1 MKGFAM
7 NEGEKNASWLDT
19 PDPQRFIKNAAKFN
33 DLMMMYRCA
42 IREVQTKLEVLD
54 DEFSVEY
61 KRNPISFIKTRIKK
75 PESIYRKLQ
84 KLGYDFTA
92 ENIQEQLN
100 DVAGVRVVCA
110 FIDDIYTVAN
120 LIAGQDDIKVIKIKD
135 YIKNPKPNGYRSYHM
150 IVEIPVF
157 FSKGKTPMRVELQIR
172 TNGMDFWA
180 TLEHQLRYKK
190 GIEDLPGYA
199 EISEELLRSAQ
210 AVIETDNEMQK
221 IKNKIGMFHRGPCHS
236 EKASGGNLLKLWLYS
251 CFDRTC
257 GI

>member
-1 MKGFAM
+1 MIQ
-7 NEGEKNASWLDT
+7 EEKKQTWLDT
-19 PDPQRFIKNAAKFN
+19 PDSQIFINNAAKFG

-42 IREVQTKLEVLD
+42 IREIQTKLEVLD
-54 DEFSVEY
+54 DEFSVEN
-61 KRNPISFIKTRIKK
+61 KRNPISFIKTRIKN
-75 PESIYRKLQ
+75 PQSIYNKLQ
-84 KLGYDFTA
+84 KLGYEFTA

-110 FIDDIYTVAN
+110 FIDDIYTIAN
-120 LIAGQDDIKVIKIKD
+120 LIAEQDDIKVIKIKD

-190 GIEDLPGYA
+190 GIEDLPGYE
-199 EISEELLRSAQ
+199 EISKELLLSAQ
-210 AVIETDNEMQK
+210 AVIETDNEMQR
-221 IKNKIGMFHRGPCHS
+221 IKNKIGIFH
-236 EKASGGNLLKLWLYS
+236 
-251 CFDRTC
+251 D
-257 GI
+257 I

>member
-1 MKGFAM
+1 
-7 NEGEKNASWLDT
+7 
-19 PDPQRFIKNAAKFN
+19 
-33 DLMMMYRCA
+33 MMMYRCA

-75 PESIYRKLQ
+75 PESIYRKLK

-157 FSKGKTPMRVELQIR
+157 FSKGKTPIRVELQIR

-221 IKNKIGMFHRGPCHS
+221 IKNKIGMFH
-236 EKASGGNLLKLWLYS
+236 
-251 CFDRTC
+251 D
-257 GI
+257 I

>member
-1 MKGFAM
+1 MIQ
-7 NEGEKNASWLDT
+7 EEKKQTWLDT
-19 PDPQRFIKNAAKFN
+19 PDSQIFINNAAKFG

-54 DEFSVEY
+54 DEFSVEN
-61 KRNPISFIKTRIKK
+61 KRNPISFIKTRIKN
-75 PESIYRKLQ
+75 PQSIYNKLQ
-84 KLGYDFTA
+84 KMGYEFTA

-110 FIDDIYTVAN
+110 FIDDIYTIAN
-120 LIAGQDDIKVIKIKD
+120 LIAEQDDIKVIKIKD

-190 GIEDLPGYA
+190 GIEDLPGYE
-199 EISEELLRSAQ
+199 EISKELLLSAQ
-210 AVIETDNEMQK
+210 AVIETDNEMQR
-221 IKNKIGMFHRGPCHS
+221 IKNKIGIFH
-236 EKASGGNLLKLWLYS
+236 
-251 CFDRTC
+251 D
-257 GI
+257 I

>member
-1 MKGFAM
+1 MIQ
-7 NEGEKNASWLDT
+7 EEKKQTWLDT
-19 PDPQRFIKNAAKFN
+19 PDSQIFINNAAKFG

-54 DEFSVEY
+54 DEFSVEN
-61 KRNPISFIKTRIKK
+61 KRNPISFIKTRIKN
-75 PESIYRKLQ
+75 PQSIYNKLK
-84 KLGYDFTA
+84 KLGYEFTA

-110 FIDDIYTVAN
+110 FIDDIYTIAN
-120 LIAGQDDIKVIKIKD
+120 LIAEQDDIKVIKIKD

-190 GIEDLPGYA
+190 GIEDLPGYD
-199 EISEELLRSAQ
+199 EISKELLLSAQ
-210 AVIETDNEMQK
+210 AVIETENEMQR
-221 IKNKIGMFHRGPCHS
+221 IKNKIGMFH
-236 EKASGGNLLKLWLYS
+236 
-251 CFDRTC
+251 D
-257 GI
+257 I

>member
-1 MKGFAM
+1 M
-7 NEGEKNASWLDT
+7 
-19 PDPQRFIKNAAKFN
+19 
-33 DLMMMYRCA
+33 DL
-42 IREVQTKLEVLD
+42 Q
-54 DEFSVEY
+54 
-61 KRNPISFIKTRIKK
+61 
-75 PESIYRKLQ
+75 
-84 KLGYDFTA
+84 
-92 ENIQEQLN
+92 NIQEQLN

-210 AVIETDNEMQK
+210 AVIETDNEMQQ
-221 IKNKIGMFHRGPCHS
+221 IKNKIGMFH
-236 EKASGGNLLKLWLYS
+236 
-251 CFDRTC
+251 D
-257 GI
+257 I

>member
-1 MKGFAM
+1 MIQ
-7 NEGEKNASWLDT
+7 EEKKQTWQDT
-19 PDPQRFIKNAAKFN
+19 PDSQIFINNAAKFG

-54 DEFSVEY
+54 DEFSVEN
-61 KRNPISFIKTRIKK
+61 KRNPISFIKTRIKN
-75 PESIYRKLQ
+75 PQSIYNKLQ
-84 KLGYDFTA
+84 KLGYEFTA

-110 FIDDIYTVAN
+110 FIDDIYTIAN
-120 LIAGQDDIKVIKIKD
+120 LIAEQDDIKVIKIKD

-150 IVEIPVF
+150 IVVIPVF

-190 GIEDLPGYA
+190 GIEDLPGYE
-199 EISEELLRSAQ
+199 EISKELLLSAQ
-210 AVIETDNEMQK
+210 AVIETDNEMQR
-221 IKNKIGMFHRGPCHS
+221 IKNKIGIFH
-236 EKASGGNLLKLWLYS
+236 
-251 CFDRTC
+251 D
-257 GI
+257 I

>member
-1 MKGFAM
+1 M
-7 NEGEKNASWLDT
+7 
-19 PDPQRFIKNAAKFN
+19 
-33 DLMMMYRCA
+33 
-42 IREVQTKLEVLD
+42 
-54 DEFSVEY
+54 
-61 KRNPISFIKTRIKK
+61 
-75 PESIYRKLQ
+75 
-84 KLGYDFTA
+84 
-92 ENIQEQLN
+92 
-100 DVAGVRVVCA
+100 AGVRVVCA

-210 AVIETDNEMQK
+210 AVIETDNEMQQ
-221 IKNKIGMFHRGPCHS
+221 IKNKIGMFH
-236 EKASGGNLLKLWLYS
+236 
-251 CFDRTC
+251 D
-257 GI
+257 I